1 MSSSASLLSN
11 MERPQL
17 QRSMS
22 SEARAAF
29 DAAADGD
36 ASLEE
41 EALFMEDVGQIL
53 EEEA

>member
-1 MSSSASLLSN
+1 
-11 MERPQL
+11 
-17 QRSMS
+17 MS

-53 EEEA
+53 EEEAQALRFANEAAP